1 MNSKNKRLLT
11 GIALMLIAMMVV
23 PVLDVMA
30 KILSRSYP
38 VMEVSW
44 ARFFFHTLWLLP
56 ILYWRNLKWWH
67 LPKNPGL
74 QVFRSLML
82 TCATVLFFTAIKSN
96 PIPNALTLLFI
107 SPLVVAIIAPFLLG
121 ERFDLGM
128 GVGVLVGFVGVIFVL
143 QPNTEE
149 FSPSLI
155 FAFGAGICYA
165 IYIVLTRKLS
175 LSAPPLITLFYT
187 AIVGTIVLTPV
198 ALTEWVMPDLI
209 SAILMISMG
218 FVAAVAH
225 FLIVKAF
232 EFASASEIS
241 PFNYFEII
249 GAIIVSY
256 VAFDFIP
263 KPDAIIGMIV
273 IIISGLFVSWRA
285 IKINENSSDKVE
297 SNIER
302 L

>member
-128 GVGVLVGFVGVIFVL
+128 GVGVLVGF
-143 QPNTEE
+143 
-149 FSPSLI
+149 
-155 FAFGAGICYA
+155 
-165 IYIVLTRKLS
+165 
-175 LSAPPLITLFYT
+175 
-187 AIVGTIVLTPV
+187 
-198 ALTEWVMPDLI
+198 DLI
-209 SAILMISMG
+209 AVKNST
-218 FVAAVAH
+218 VAH
-225 FLIVKAF
+225 VNIKLR
-232 EFASASEIS
+232 
-241 PFNYFEII
+241 NTC
-249 GAIIVSY
+249 
-256 VAFDFIP
+256 
-263 KPDAIIGMIV
+263 KPGFF
-273 IIISGLFVSWRA
+273 GRCHHFKLRQ
-285 IKINENSSDKVE
+285 
-297 SNIER
+297 
-302 L
+302 